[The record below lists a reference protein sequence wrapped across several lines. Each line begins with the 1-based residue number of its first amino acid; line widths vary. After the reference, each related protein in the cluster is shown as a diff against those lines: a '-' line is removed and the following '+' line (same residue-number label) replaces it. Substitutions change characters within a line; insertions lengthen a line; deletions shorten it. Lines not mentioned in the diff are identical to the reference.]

1 MDDNRNSISCKR
13 KWLLTLLFL
22 APALL
27 MVDKSFALP
36 TSYFLWRWFSF
47 GHLPVSSAH
56 RLQYVLFVPLG
67 AVVVVFFRQTLGVRL
82 LGPFRSILIAVA
94 FQITGILPGLFFLIV
109 VIGIIVAVR
118 PLLKTLRL
126 PYFAR
131 ISIMLSAVSLVMIDR
146 KST

>member
-36 TSYFLWRWFSF
+36 TSDFLWRWFSF

-82 LGPFRSILIAVA
+82 LGPFRSCLTAVG
-94 FQITGILPGLFFLIV
+94 FKTPGILPVFFFFFV
-109 VIGIIVAVR
+109 VMGISVPR
-118 PLLKTLRL
+118 PPLPKTLRL
-126 PYFAR
+126 PY
-131 ISIMLSAVSLVMIDR
+131 
-146 KST
+146 